1 MIKNGDEWI
10 KGESKDGEKY
20 RRITSTAAGEIVEEG
35 VFSASEPG
43 ALLELIKAQK
53 LQDIKHEARQRIEA
67 YDWRLQRAKE
77 RRALG
82 IESDPKNTL
91 EIVEDV
97 MRLRE
102 DIREASDRAELEV
115 MQLETEEA
123 VEAFNW

>member
-1 MIKNGDEWI
+1 MIENGDEWI
-10 KGESKDGEKY
+10 KGEPKEGDKY
-20 RRITSTAAGEIVEEG
+20 RRITPTTAGEIVEEG
-35 VFSASEPG
+35 VFSASDSS

-67 YDWRLQRAKE
+67 YEWRFERAKE

-91 EIVEDV
+91 ETVEDV

-102 DIREASDRAELEV
+102 DIREASDRAELEM